1 MNIVLCVKHVPDTE
15 STIRIT
21 PDGTGI
27 ETAHLNFVLNPYD
40 EYAVEEAVRLKE
52 SLEGTKITV
61 VCIGPEDATKS
72 IRTALAMGADEG
84 LHILDPTYQRFDG
97 ITTARILAKA
107 LKDLDFDIILCGKQ
121 AVDDDMGQ
129 VGPALAE
136 MLELPGVSV
145 VNRFELGDDQRTAT
159 VERQIEGANEVVE
172 VVLPA
177 VLTAQKGLNEPRLPS
192 LPNIMKA
199 RKKPLRT
206 VNVAELELTDSDLKP
221 QVEITQFL
229 TPPKRQAGKLLEG
242 PSEEMVRELVKLLK
256 EEAKVL

>member
-1 MNIVLCVKHVPDTE
+1 MNIVVCVKHVPDTE
-15 STIRIT
+15 STIRVT
-21 PDGTGI
+21 PDGTGV
-27 ETAHLNFVLNPYD
+27 ETADLNFVLNPYD

-52 SLEGTKITV
+52 NLEGSKVTA
-61 VCIGPEDATKS
+61 VCIGPQDATKS

-84 LHILDPTYQRFDG
+84 LHILDQECQRFDG
-97 ITTARILAKA
+97 IATAGILAKA
-107 LKDLDFDIILCGKQ
+107 LKDLDFDIIFCGKQ

-129 VGPALAE
+129 AGPALAE
-136 MLELPGVSV
+136 MLELPCVSV
-145 VNRFELGDDQRTAT
+145 VNRFELSDDQRTAT
-159 VERQIEGANEVVE
+159 VERQVEGANEVVE

-206 VNVAELELTDSDLKP
+206 VSPADLGFTADDLKA
-221 QVEITQFL
+221 QVEVIRFL
-229 TPPKRQAGKLLEG
+229 VPPKRKPGKLLEG
-242 PSEEMVRELVKLLK
+242 SSEEMVEELVRLLK